1 MRGNSL
7 SEPTIFIVDDDS
19 ANRDLLEALMGTVE
33 AHRARVMGEMQA
45 GSVADLTKKVL
56 LAREN

>member
-1 MRGNSL
+1 L